1 MECPKCNSQFK
12 TIEYEGVEVDRCIK
26 CEGIWFD
33 ILEHQELKKIKG
45 SESIDSGNPEIGQ
58 KYNKIDRINCPK
70 CKTQMIRMVDNKQPH
85 IWYESCS
92 VCNGVFFDAGEFKD
106 FKAYTFSDFMKSFKI
121 KKRT

>member
-12 TIEYEGVEVDRCIK
+12 TIEYEGIEVDRCIK

-33 ILEHQELKKIKG
+33 ILEHQELKKKKG
-45 SESIDSGNPEIGQ
+45 SESIDSGNPEKGE
-58 KYNKIDRINCPK
+58 KYNKIDKINCPK
-70 CKTQMIRMVDNKQPH
+70 CKTQMVRMVDSKQPH

-106 FKAYTFSDFMKSFKI
+106 FKKYTLSDFMKSFKM